1 MLRSKIPPDRSKIEL
16 HHPDEVKY
24 WSRHLRITADELQ
37 RVIEKVG
44 NAAAT
49 VRKGARG
56 QWRIRRRR
64 ISISRL
70 SDRRR
75 GGPAAW

>member
-1 MLRSKIPPDRSKIEL
+1 MSLGDMPRYEARAMLRSKIPPDRSKIEL

-49 VRKGARG
+49 VRKEL
-56 QWRIRRRR
+56 
-64 ISISRL
+64 RL
-70 SDRRR
+70 TNMPST
-75 GGPAAW
+75 PTA